1 MTTQRD
7 FEMNTLIHDM
17 LAERAAL
24 QQQVHELQVELE
36 VVQQMARRKQDLSET
51 A

>member
-1 MTTQRD
+1 VNTKRD
-7 FEMNTLIHDM
+7 FEMATYVRDM

-24 QQQVHELQVELE
+24 QRQVWELQVELE
-36 VVQQMARRKQDLSET
+36 IAQQMARRQNNLGET

>member
-1 MTTQRD
+1 
-7 FEMNTLIHDM
+7 MNTLIHDM

-24 QQQVHELQVELE
+24 QQQVLELQVELE
-36 VVQQMARRKQDLSET
+36 IAQQMARHQQDLGES